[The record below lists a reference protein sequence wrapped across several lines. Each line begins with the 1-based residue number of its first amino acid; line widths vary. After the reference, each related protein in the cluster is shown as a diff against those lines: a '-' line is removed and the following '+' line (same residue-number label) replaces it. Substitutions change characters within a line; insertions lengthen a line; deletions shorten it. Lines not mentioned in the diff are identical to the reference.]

1 MEVLWDRGESTVAEV
16 VERLRGSSKL
26 AYSSVLTILRILERK
41 QYVKHEKKGRAFVY
55 RAVVARDDAR
65 RKALD
70 FVMSRFFDS
79 SPELLV
85 LNVLESEDL
94 TPEDLRRLRKL
105 IEEAE

>member
-1 MEVLWDRGESTVAEV
+1 MEVLWDHGESTVAEV
-16 VERLRGSSKL
+16 AGRLPGSSKP

-41 QYVKHEKKGRAFVY
+41 GYVQHEKKGRAFVY
-55 RAVVARDDAR
+55 RPVVARDDAR